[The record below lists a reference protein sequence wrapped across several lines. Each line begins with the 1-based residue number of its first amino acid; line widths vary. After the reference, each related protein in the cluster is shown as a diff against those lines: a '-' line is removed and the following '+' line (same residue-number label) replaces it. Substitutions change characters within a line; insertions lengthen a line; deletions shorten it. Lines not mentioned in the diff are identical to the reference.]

1 MMRGIP
7 LSDSI
12 AALHALNGSRL
23 KEVAHQESRQMLKEV
38 RMMRK
43 YIIALVMLWL
53 AVITRPAGDAFVKT
67 VRAENGARSHLTA
80 TADEEPGLRGIDA
93 FILSVMEE
101 WKVPGLAIAVIK
113 DDRVILSKG
122 YGYRDVEKKLPVTPR
137 TLFAIGS
144 ITKSFTVTILGM
156 LVDEGKLDWDTPVRE
171 YLPDF
176 RLYDPIATEHM
187 TIRDLVTHRSGLPR
201 HDLVWYG
208 SHLSREEMVRR
219 LRYLKPSKEFRSA
232 WQYQNLMFMTAGYL
246 AGRVMGTRW
255 EELVRQRIF
264 QPLGMRA
271 SNFSVTDAQRSDD
284 FALPYDKVNDRIERI
299 PFRNIDEIGP
309 AGSINSNVEEMIRYV
324 QFHINKG
331 TYGGRQLLSRRN
343 AEQMQTPQ
351 MVMPGSIQK
360 LIYDERGLAS
370 YGLGFMITTYRGH
383 KVVTHGGGIDGFISL
398 LSFMPDE
405 KIGMIVLT
413 NLSGANPVPI
423 IVARNVY
430 DRLLGLEPID
440 WANRI
445 KEEQEKAKKAEE
457 EAKKKRLAARREG
470 TSPSHPLPEYAGRY
484 EHPAYGTI
492 RIEVKGSKLIL
503 SFREWTAPLRH
514 VHYDIFRIPEAPR
527 NPLGN
532 MTVTFSYNKRGDIDR
547 LAIPLERNVA
557 DIVFARVAD
566 ESMRERSFL
575 EPLVGTYELG
585 SITVTVALRGEHTL
599 TLTVPGQP
607 TYELVPTRGTSFDI
621 KGLHGFSVKFE
632 KDASGAVTQ
641 LIIYQPNGT
650 FVAKRK

>member
-7 LSDSI
+7 PSDFI
-12 AALHALNGSRL
+12 AALHALNGSRP
-23 KEVAHQESRQMLKEV
+23 KEVAHQENQQILKEV
-38 RMMRK
+38 NIMRK
-43 YIIALVMLWL
+43 YIVTFVTLWL
-53 AVITRPAGDAFVKT
+53 IVITCPAGDAFVKT
-67 VRAENGARSHLTA
+67 VRAENGARSHLTT
-80 TADEEPGLRGIDA
+80 TADEEPSLRGIDA

-171 YLPDF
+171 YLPEF
-176 RLYDPIATEHM
+176 RLYDPIATEYM

-208 SHLSREEMVRR
+208 AHLSREEMVRR

-232 WQYQNLMFMTAGYL
+232 WQYQNLMYMTAGYL

-271 SNFSVTDAQRSDD
+271 SNFSVTDSQRSDD

-331 TYGGRQLLSRRN
+331 TYGGRQLLSRSN

-360 LIYDERGLAS
+360 LIYDEHGLAN

-383 KVVTHGGGIDGFISL
+383 KVVTHGGNIDGFASL
-398 LSFMPDE
+398 LSFMPDD

-413 NLSGANPVPI
+413 NLSGALPASI
-423 IVARNVY
+423 IVIRNVY
-430 DRLLGLEPID
+430 DRLLGLAPID
-440 WANRI
+440 WAGRI
-445 KEEQEKAKKAEE
+445 REELEKAKKAEE
-457 EAKKKRLAARREG
+457 EAEKKRLAARREG

-503 SFREWTAPLRH
+503 SFREWTAPLTH
-514 VHYDIFRIPEAPR
+514 VHYDIFRIPKAPR

-557 DIVFARVAD
+557 DIVFTRLAD
-566 ESMRERSFL
+566 ESMRERSWNRSS
-575 EPLVGTYELG
+575 ERMNSAP
-585 SITVTVALRGEHTL
+585 S
-599 TLTVPGQP
+599 Q
-607 TYELVPTRGTSFDI
+607 
-621 KGLHGFSVKFE
+621 
-632 KDASGAVTQ
+632 
-641 LIIYQPNGT
+641 
-650 FVAKRK
+650 